1 MGLGLVLDTF
11 VNTAPGELAT
21 VTVPVLVLTGTDDRH
36 NETAK
41 ALADAL
47 HGEYRDLPSD
57 HLTAMA
63 SPEFESALT
72 GFLTG

>member
-1 MGLGLVLDTF
+1 
-11 VNTAPGELAT
+11 
-21 VTVPVLVLTGTDDRH
+21 VPVLVLTGTNDRH

-41 ALADAL
+41 ALADVL

-72 GFLTG
+72 GFLVG